1 MLLSV
6 WLFSIGKDKKMKR
19 MKNVKNKVLVLIG
32 ACIPLL
38 NMTTVHAE
46 GLNTGELRNW
56 VSSYLDP
63 LESTLLWVIPV
74 TLGIYL
80 LVKAIHWWS
89 KEAEEG
95 NEKPYWVTVK
105 NGIIVGVIAESID
118 LLLSMF
124 SIS

>member
-1 MLLSV
+1 
-6 WLFSIGKDKKMKR
+6 MKR
-19 MKNVKNKVLVLIG
+19 IKNVKNKVLVLIG

-46 GLNTGELRNW
+46 GLNTGELRNR

>member
-1 MLLSV
+1 
-6 WLFSIGKDKKMKR
+6 MKR
-19 MKNVKNKVLVLIG
+19 IKNVKNKVLVLIG

-74 TLGIYL
+74 TLLLQNQSIYCCL
-80 LVKAIHWWS
+80 CSLFLKR
-89 KEAEEG
+89 
-95 NEKPYWVTVK
+95 
-105 NGIIVGVIAESID
+105 
-118 LLLSMF
+118 
-124 SIS
+124 

>member
-1 MLLSV
+1 
-6 WLFSIGKDKKMKR
+6 MKR
-19 MKNVKNKVLVLIG
+19 IKNVKNKVLVLIG

-95 NEKPYWVTVK
+95 NEKTYWVTVK